1 MATQTVH
8 RLLLLSLLAISAT
21 ARPGRPF
28 HPCQTLI
35 LFSTST
41 ISSSFPLLQN
51 PDNSSPQNPNPNNN
65 FRRSQSITLFITE
78 IRPVDFYPS
87 IPTIDQNR
95 DDSSLYTSSFRDRTR
110 DILSVVGSL
119 LFGVGCGALTA
130 ATMYLMWSLFAANR
144 FDLRDDSDDES
155 DGDEDGF
162 EGDDVSPKKIG
173 YVAIPAAAD
182 SDSPLVVAKEVV

>member
-41 ISSSFPLLQN
+41 TSSSFPLLQN
-51 PDNSSPQNPNPNNN
+51 PENSSPQNPNPNNN

-95 DDSSLYTSSFRDRTR
+95 DDSSLYSSSFRDRTR

-144 FDLRDDSDDES
+144 FDIRDDSDDES
-155 DGDEDGF
+155 DCDEDRF
-162 EGDDVSPKKIG
+162 EDDDVSPKKIG
-173 YVAIPAAAD
+173 YVAIPAAAG
-182 SDSPLVVAKEVV
+182 SDSPVVVAKEVV